1 MSPELFLIFSNSK
14 LLQGQFLRIAYYR
27 FSICTVRSKHIFLWF
42 NALHCRLSFD
52 PALKK
57 FPIMCSHSPTL
68 RMRLIIIVI
77 FFFVQSSLPRQ
88 LFFYGVCF
96 LLSASVGG
104 SFHSSTSSAAQAEE
118 NDASGICIPVM
129 YEVHSE
135 YCHIDVDGSTYG

>member
-14 LLQGQFLRIAYYR
+14 LLQGQFLSIAYYR
-27 FSICTVRSKHIFLWF
+27 FSICTVRSKPFFCGLMHCTAGFL
-42 NALHCRLSFD
+42 LTLRSKSF
-52 PALKK
+52 PSCAA
-57 FPIMCSHSPTL
+57 HSPTL

-77 FFFVQSSLPRQ
+77 FFFQSSLPRQ

-135 YCHIDVDGSTYG
+135 YCHIDVDADTYG

>member
-27 FSICTVRSKHIFLWF
+27 FSICTVRSKHISCGLMHCTAGFL
-42 NALHCRLSFD
+42 LTL
-52 PALKK
+52 LKK